1 MLKGLPNLLYNFG
14 TSAVDPKFL
23 VTKNIWRRAS
33 VLREYKASVAMF
45 NEYIVQNGEKPE
57 DIALRL
63 YKNPFYN
70 WVLLVIND
78 ITNYHEQWPRSTQQ
92 LQEYCNSKY
101 DNPLATKDYITT
113 EVKKG
118 NDIIVP
124 AGKVVPSTYQVVYY
138 DGNAVVT
145 ANPVVSRSFYQFEEQ
160 KNSEKE
166 RIQLVKPEFVED
178 FVENYY
184 MRLAYKG
191 KLELG
196 IAASEISMS

>member
-14 TSAVDPKFL
+14 TSSVDPKFL
-23 VTKNIWRRAS
+23 VTKNLWRRAS

-118 NDIIVP
+118 LDIIVP

-184 MRLAYKG
+184 MRLAYRG

-196 IAASEISMS
+196 ITTSEISMS